1 MADSMNALIYS
12 MNDPEGFA
20 AYENK
25 EAAKAKA
32 EAQAKAQRCYVPE
45 VMSDGKL
52 QCPVCKQVEGGTLR
66 IITHKYQCLYN
77 GKPYCDY
84 KPPMIA
90 LATAVHANQLN
101 RETAYDIGKF
111 IGVPPKHFDS
121 LLFRKRNK
129 IGGKTRGKMR
139 GKMRGKTR
147 RKSRRSKGRKKSH
160 RK

>member
-25 EAAKAKA
+25 AAAKAKA
-32 EAQAKAQRCYVPE
+32 EAQAKAQRCYVAE
-45 VMSDGKL
+45 VMPDGKL
-52 QCPVCKQVEGGTLR
+52 GCPVCEQVEGGTLR
-66 IITHKYQCLYN
+66 IITHTFKCSN
-77 GKPYCDY
+77 KGKPYCDY

-101 RETAYDIGKF
+101 RETAYDIGSF

-121 LLFRKRNK
+121 LLFRKRNN
-129 IGGKTRGKMR
+129 IGGKTRR
-139 GKMRGKTR
+139 KTR
-147 RKSRRSKGRKKSH
+147 RKSRRSKRRKKSH